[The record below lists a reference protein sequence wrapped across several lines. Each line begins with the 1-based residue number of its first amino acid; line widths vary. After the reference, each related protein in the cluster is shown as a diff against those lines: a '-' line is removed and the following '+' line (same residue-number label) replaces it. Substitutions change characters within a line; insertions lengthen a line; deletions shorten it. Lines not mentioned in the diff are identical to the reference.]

1 MDPIN
6 QSALTPRKSKLAR
19 TFAKVLHIRS
29 ATNVDKP
36 HKPKSH
42 DKSSTIENKHFHEE
56 IEKLENKASTDAFI
70 VKLFATLSSVKATYA
85 ELQCAQSPY
94 NPEGIQSADQI
105 IVNELKHLSKLK
117 QSFLKKH
124 IDDPMPETTVMLAEI
139 QEQKNLVKT
148 YDITKTKLVDQSR
161 LKDTEIVKLKQKLDE
176 LERENKLME
185 RRLNASGP
193 LSRHE
198 NLQLS
203 KLTLT
208 DFVTALKHAMK
219 SVRSFVKLMV
229 SEMEYAKWDIDA
241 AVGSIQQ
248 GVVYWNES
256 HKCFAFESFICREMF
271 IGFSHPGFSVP
282 GDGGP
287 GRRTRKHQQ
296 KVSFDL
302 FMELKYLKAR
312 EYITWKPTSEFAKF
326 CWFKYLQIVHP
337 KMELSLFGNLNQRN
351 LVSAGKYA
359 ETAFFE
365 AFAEVCRRVWLVH
378 CLGFANDPK
387 GVSLF
392 RVRKGCR
399 FSEVYMESVNEE
411 AFMSPES
418 TREVGFTV
426 VPGFK
431 LGTSVVQCQVY
442 VS

>member
-6 QSALTPRKSKLAR
+6 QSALTPRKTKLAR

-29 ATNVDKP
+29 AANVDKP

-42 DKSSTIENKHFHEE
+42 DKPIIIESKHFHED
-56 IEKLENKASTDAFI
+56 KASMDAFI
-70 VKLFATLSSVKATYA
+70 AKVFAALSSVKATYA

-105 IVNELKHLSKLK
+105 IVSELKHLSELK

-124 IDDPMPETTVMLAEI
+124 FDDPMPETTVMLAEI

-148 YDITKTKLVDQSR
+148 YDITKRKLVDQSR
-161 LKDTEIVKLKQKLDE
+161 LTDAEIVQLKHKLDE
-176 LERENKLME
+176 MERENKLME

-203 KLTLT
+203 ELTPT

-219 SVRSFVKLMV
+219 SVRSFVKLTV
-229 SEMEYAKWDIDA
+229 SEMEYANWDIDA
-241 AVGSIQQ
+241 AVGSIQP
-248 GVVYWNES
+248 GIVYWNEL

-271 IGFSHPGFSVP
+271 IGFSHPGFSVSS
-282 GDGGP
+282 DGGP

-296 KVSFDL
+296 KASFDL

-312 EYITWKPTSEFAKF
+312 EYITWKPTSAFAKF
-326 CWFKYLQIVHP
+326 CWVKYLQIVHP

-351 LVSAGKYA
+351 LVSAGKYV

-365 AFAEVCRRVWLVH
+365 AFAEVCKRVWLLH
-378 CLGFANDPK
+378 CLGFSIEPSE
-387 GVSLF
+387 VSVF
-392 RVRKGCR
+392 RVRNGCR
-399 FSEVYMESVNEE
+399 FSEVFMESVNEE
-411 AFMSPES
+411 AFMSVEGS
-418 TREVGFTV
+418 REVGFTV